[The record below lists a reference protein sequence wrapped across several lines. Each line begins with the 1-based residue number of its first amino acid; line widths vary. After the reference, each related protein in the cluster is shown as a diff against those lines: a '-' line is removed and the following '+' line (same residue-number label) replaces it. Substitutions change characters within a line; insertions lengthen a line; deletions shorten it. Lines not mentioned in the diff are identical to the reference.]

1 MKVLLVEDEKNIAD
15 FIKEILESEKIPV
28 TVSESV
34 EKALKNNYPD
44 DHDVI
49 ILDLMLEG
57 KSGDALVESV
67 RKAHSSI
74 PILVLSALSQISKK
88 VELLNLGADDYM
100 TKPFDAEELIAR
112 VNALYRRHLESS
124 SADEVI
130 IDDLKFIR
138 KQNKIIR
145 GGRSEYLTK
154 KEGEVLDL
162 LIKNQGNVVRTEDL
176 LLKVWQAKKGYHSN
190 IVQATIRRLRKK
202 IDSGFDHKFIRN
214 VHGIGYMFV
223 TES

>member
-1 MKVLLVEDEKNIAD
+1 MKILLVEDEKNIAD
-15 FIKEILESEKIPV
+15 FIKEILESEKISV
-28 TVSESV
+28 TTADSV
-34 EKALKNNYPD
+34 EKALKNNYSD

-57 KSGDALVESV
+57 KSGDGLVESL

-202 IDSGFDHKFIRN
+202 VDSGFDHKFIRN